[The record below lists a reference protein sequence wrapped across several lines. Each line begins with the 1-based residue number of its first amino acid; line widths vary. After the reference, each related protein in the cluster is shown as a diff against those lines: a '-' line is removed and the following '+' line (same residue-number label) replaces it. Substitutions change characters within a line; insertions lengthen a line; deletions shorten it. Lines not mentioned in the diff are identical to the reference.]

1 MKLSQ
6 IPNPAWDAALEAAR
20 LLIQAHKHFD
30 RAVEA
35 ALARNDAAFASEMA
49 AFNAIKE
56 TWKPR
61 EARAAEEAAGHT
73 S

>member
-1 MKLSQ
+1 MTDDRLSSV
-6 IPNPAWDAALEAAR
+6 
-20 LLIQAHKHFD
+20 IQAGKHFD

-35 ALARNDAAFASEMA
+35 ALARNDAAFASEMQ

-56 TWKPR
+56 TWKPK
-61 EARAAEEAAGHT
+61 EANHGR